1 MVRWRHNVPALERE
15 RLARRGPDGG
25 RPAGRGLAQPAAAL
39 ATAPV
44 DGVAAAPDPGAVA
57 DRRCGRLERLEDRE
71 GRPADV
77 EAPLGRFGLHAG
89 VPAGPARSA
98 AARRRRGESSRP
110 ARTRAPQPG
119 LSHGVPVDDNLGRS
133 GGGARPRSSGPC
145 SQSARDASASCLR
158 WRRRDSR
165 VTAARSGEVRGA
177 QWSEMDTK
185 TDVWTVPAAP
195 MKTLYAHR
203 VPLCGRSIEI
213 LDAARTLG
221 TVRWCSPAAGEGSS
235 THPRPWPMASG
246 RRSGTGRPRR
256 RTIRARSARRRS
268 PMSSATRSRRRTHGR
283 TCSSSAAPHGP
294 IGKPTLPASAR
305 PGRGPT
311 PAAPPQAHSGVWPV
325 EC

>member
-57 DRRCGRLERLEDRE
+57 DRRCGRLERPEDRE
-71 GRPADV
+71 GRPAALRPHSVGSVYMRAYRLD
-77 EAPLGRFGLHAG
+77 LHG
-89 VPAGPARSA
+89 QPRPDDDEENPRGPPGPAPPNRVFRMESRSTTTSGGPA
-98 AARRRRGESSRP
+98 AALVRG
-110 ARTRAPQPG
+110 
-119 LSHGVPVDDNLGRS
+119 
-133 GGGARPRSSGPC
+133 SSGPC

-185 TDVWTVPAAP
+185 TDVWTVPTAP
-195 MKTLYAHR
+195 MKTLCAHR

-213 LDAARTLG
+213 RDAARTLG

-256 RTIRARSARRRS
+256 RTNPREVIEAALAHVVGNKVEAAYARSDMFEQRGASWTDWEAYLAGERPPGKGTNACGAAAGPLRR
-268 PMSSATRSRRRTHGR
+268 
-283 TCSSSAAPHGP
+283 AA
-294 IGKPTLPASAR
+294 
-305 PGRGPT
+305 
-311 PAAPPQAHSGVWPV
+311 
-325 EC
+325 C